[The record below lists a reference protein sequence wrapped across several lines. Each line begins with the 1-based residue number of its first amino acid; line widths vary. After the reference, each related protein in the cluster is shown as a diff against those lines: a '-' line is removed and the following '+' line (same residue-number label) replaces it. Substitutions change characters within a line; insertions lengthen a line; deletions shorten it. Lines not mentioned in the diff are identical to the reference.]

1 MEARSAPVVDM
12 TQGSVIRHLLKF
24 AWPVFI
30 GCLCQRLY
38 NFVDAY
44 IVGRYL
50 GDISLSAVSVA
61 GIATYLYTSLAMG
74 VTTGVSVVM
83 AQYFG
88 AGDERSV
95 RQTFVSS
102 TYVAVAVVFILTTV
116 GLLTLNPLLKLL
128 QTPTDIIPEARTY
141 LAIIYIGGFATMLY
155 NWIAAALRALGNSVM
170 PLVFLIVAS
179 ILNIFL
185 DMLLV
190 AWIPMGVAGAAWA
203 TVLSQLLS
211 GVACLIYAYRVTPL
225 IRAKRGEWRFTPR
238 FGKEILTY
246 GLPSALQMSII
257 SISDLTLQAVVN
269 TYGTVMVLAYGV
281 CTRVEAVGFQLGEAL
296 SAAVATFTGQN
307 IGANNLDRVHKGA
320 RITLLI
326 NTVGYLV
333 VSLLIYLFAEP
344 IMRLFTDN
352 VEAIGFGMEYMHIIA
367 IFFVFLGI
375 LSTFQSL
382 LRAAGDIPI
391 TIAMGV
397 SEVITRIGF
406 AFLFSLWFGYHGL
419 WWVSPITWLISA
431 GLGTW
436 RYLSGRWIGKSVVKN
451 QETPA
456 NP

>member
-74 VTTGVSVVM
+74 VTTGVGVVM

-95 RQTFVSS
+95 RDTFTSS
-102 TYVAVAVVFILTTV
+102 AYVAIGVIALLMTI
-116 GLLTLNPLLKLL
+116 GLLTLNPLLRLL
-128 QTPTDIIPEARTY
+128 QTPEEIFAEARTY
-141 LAIIYIGGFATMLY
+141 LAIIYIGGIATMLY

-170 PLVFLIVAS
+170 PLIFLIIAS
-179 ILNIFL
+179 VLNIFL
-185 DMLLV
+185 DLLLV

-203 TVLSQLLS
+203 TVLSQLVS
-211 GVACLIYAYRVTPL
+211 GVACLLYARRVTPL
-225 IRAKRGEWRFTPR
+225 MRTKWREWRFTPK
-238 FGKEILTY
+238 FGKEVLKY
-246 GLPSALQMSII
+246 GLPTALQMSII

-296 SAAVATFTGQN
+296 SAAAGTFTGQN
-307 IGANNLDRVHKGA
+307 IGANNLERVRKGA
-320 RITLLI
+320 RITMLMNI
-326 NTVGYLV
+326 VGYLV
-333 VSLLIYLFAEP
+333 VSLFIYIFAEP

-352 VEAIGFGMEYMHIIA
+352 VEAIGYGMEYMHIIA
-367 IFFVFLGI
+367 IFFVFLGVI
-375 LSTFQSL
+375 CTLQSL
-382 LRAAGDIPI
+382 LRSAGDIPI

-397 SEVITRIGF
+397 SEVVTRIGF

-419 WWVSPITWLISA
+419 WWVSPITWVISA

-436 RYLSGRWIGKSVVKN
+436 RYLSGRWIGKSVVKP
-451 QETPA
+451 QETVA

>member
-44 IVGRYL
+44 IVGKYL

-74 VTTGVSVVM
+74 VTTGVGVVM

-95 RQTFVSS
+95 RDTFTSS
-102 TYVAVAVVFILTTV
+102 AYVAIGVIALLMTI
-116 GLLTLNPLLKLL
+116 GLVTLNPLLRLL
-128 QTPTDIIPEARTY
+128 QTPEEIFAEARTY
-141 LAIIYIGGFATMLY
+141 LAIIYIGGIATMLY

-170 PLVFLIVAS
+170 PLIFLIVAS
-179 ILNIFL
+179 VLNIFL
-185 DMLLV
+185 DLLLV

-203 TVLSQLLS
+203 TVLSQLVS
-211 GVACLIYAYRVTPL
+211 GVACLIYARRVTPL
-225 IRAKRGEWRFTPR
+225 MRTKWREWHFTPK
-238 FGKEILTY
+238 FGKEVLKY
-246 GLPSALQMSII
+246 GLPTALQMSII

-296 SAAVATFTGQN
+296 SAAAATFTGQN
-307 IGANNLDRVHKGA
+307 IGANNLDRVRKGA
-320 RITLLI
+320 RITMLM
-326 NTVGYLV
+326 NVVGYLV
-333 VSLLIYLFAEP
+333 VSVFIYIFAEP

-352 VEAIGFGMEYMHIIA
+352 MEAIGYGMEYMHIIA
-367 IFFVFLGI
+367 IFFVFLGVI
-375 LSTFQSL
+375 CTLQSL

-451 QETPA
+451 QETPV